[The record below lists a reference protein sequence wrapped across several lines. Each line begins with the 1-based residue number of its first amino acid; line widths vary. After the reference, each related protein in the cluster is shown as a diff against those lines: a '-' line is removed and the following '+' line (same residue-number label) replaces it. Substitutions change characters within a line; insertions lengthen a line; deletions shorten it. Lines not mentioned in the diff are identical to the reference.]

1 MFRLFL
7 SRPLSLSDAA
17 PWVTPEE
24 LAAAAVFPPVRQSEW
39 LAWRAVV
46 RRELCREL
54 GCAPAEIAIGYNV
67 VGAPAVEIPL
77 DRRVYL
83 AVSHCKG
90 CVAVGLSDAPCA
102 VDVESLDRRFGRIES
117 RYMTAAERVLSD
129 DPRWPAVVWC
139 AKETLYKFAGGRELD
154 LLSDLL
160 VEQADFAAGRLV
172 GRIRGGAALPLH
184 FLFFAGRVIVFL
196 V

>member
-24 LAAAAVFPPVRQSEW
+24 LAAAAVFPPARQSEW
-39 LAWRAVV
+39 LSWRAVV

-77 DRRVYL
+77 DRRVHA

-139 AKETLYKFAGGRELD
+139 AKETLYKYAGRRELN

-160 VEQADFAAGRLV
+160 VEPADFAAGRLV
-172 GRIRGGAALPLH
+172 GRIRGGEALPLH